1 MAGCVLRAAHGVTV
15 LGMGLAG
22 GATGLLLAYVAT
34 YWVHGATAPVHY
46 GMVHRAVESSHR
58 ATVVSANSL
67 TSQVGGALSGI
78 FLGAL
83 ADATSITTAMFVAAA
98 VLAAAA
104 PLYLV
109 GRDRAAVDPASPPL
123 TVG

>member
-1 MAGCVLRAAHGVTV
+1 
-15 LGMGLAG
+15 MGLAG

-34 YWVHGATAPVHY
+34 YWVHGVTAPVHY
-46 GMVHRAVESSHR
+46 GMVHRAVASSHR

-67 TSQVGGALSGI
+67 TSQLGGALSGI
-78 FLGAL
+78 TLGLL

-98 VLAAAA
+98 VLASAA

-109 GRDRAAVDPASPPL
+109 GRHGPAVDLAPPPL